1 MLRRTGVARKVD
13 QLGRVVLPSE
23 VRRHFDISPGD
34 LIEIAVDSDAIL
46 LTKVENRC
54 VFCGETA
61 SLSGRSSVFPSRIS
75 NRSSRTAVAAPP
87 SPIFTY
93 QTRGESPGAA
103 ARIAATVRMARAGSA
118 APRIEPT

>member
-13 QLGRVVLPSE
+13 QLGRVVLPAE

-61 SLSGRSSVFPSRIS
+61 SLSEFSGKLVCGECV
-75 NRSSRTAVAAPP
+75 NRLAADEA
-87 SPIFTY
+87 S
-93 QTRGESPGAA
+93 G
-103 ARIAATVRMARAGSA
+103 V
-118 APRIEPT
+118 

>member
-34 LIEIAVDSDAIL
+34 LIEIAIDSDAIL
-46 LTKVENRC
+46 LKKVENCC

-61 SLSGRSSVFPSRIS
+61 SLSEFSGKLVCGECVSRL
-75 NRSSRTAVAAPP
+75 AAEEA
-87 SPIFTY
+87 S
-93 QTRGESPGAA
+93 GA
-103 ARIAATVRMARAGSA
+103 
-118 APRIEPT
+118 

>member
-54 VFCGETA
+54 VFCGDTA
-61 SLSGRSSVFPSRIS
+61 SLSEFSGKLVCGECVSRL
-75 NRSSRTAVAAPP
+75 AADEA
-87 SPIFTY
+87 S
-93 QTRGESPGAA
+93 GA
-103 ARIAATVRMARAGSA
+103 
-118 APRIEPT
+118 

>member
-13 QLGRVVLPSE
+13 QLGRVVLPAE

-34 LIEIAVDSDAIL
+34 LIEIAVESDAIL

-61 SLSGRSSVFPSRIS
+61 SLSEFSGKLVCGECV
-75 NRSSRTAVAAPP
+75 NRLAADEA
-87 SPIFTY
+87 S
-93 QTRGESPGAA
+93 GA
-103 ARIAATVRMARAGSA
+103 
-118 APRIEPT
+118 

>member
-13 QLGRVVLPSE
+13 QLGRVVLPAE

-34 LIEIAVDSDAIL
+34 LIEIAVESDAIL

-61 SLSGRSSVFPSRIS
+61 SLSEFSGKLVCGECV
-75 NRSSRTAVAAPP
+75 NRLAADEA
-87 SPIFTY
+87 S
-93 QTRGESPGAA
+93 G
-103 ARIAATVRMARAGSA
+103 V
-118 APRIEPT
+118 

>member
-13 QLGRVVLPSE
+13 QLGRVVLPAE

-61 SLSGRSSVFPSRIS
+61 SLSEFSGKLVCGECV
-75 NRSSRTAVAAPP
+75 NRLAADEA
-87 SPIFTY
+87 S
-93 QTRGESPGAA
+93 GA
-103 ARIAATVRMARAGSA
+103 
-118 APRIEPT
+118 

>member
-13 QLGRVVLPSE
+13 QLGRVVLPAE

-34 LIEIAVDSDAIL
+34 LIEIAVESDAIL

-61 SLSGRSSVFPSRIS
+61 SLSEFSGKLVCGECV
-75 NRSSRTAVAAPP
+75 NRLAAEEA
-87 SPIFTY
+87 S
-93 QTRGESPGAA
+93 GA
-103 ARIAATVRMARAGSA
+103 
-118 APRIEPT
+118 